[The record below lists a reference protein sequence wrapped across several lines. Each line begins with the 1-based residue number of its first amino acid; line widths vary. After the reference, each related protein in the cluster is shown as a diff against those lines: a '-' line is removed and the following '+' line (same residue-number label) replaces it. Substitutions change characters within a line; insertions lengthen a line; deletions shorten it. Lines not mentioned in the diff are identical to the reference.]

1 MTTALAAEFEQH
13 RARLTGVA
21 YRLLG
26 TVADAEDAVQEAW
39 LRLAGTERDRIDDL
53 GAWLTTV
60 VSRLCLDRMRSAAV
74 RREQYPGSWLPEPVV
89 TEEQRPDDVV
99 GQRDDLRM
107 AALRILHELNADQRL
122 ALVLHDG
129 FDVPFG
135 EIAALLG
142 CSAAAAR
149 QHASRARR
157 AMTEADP
164 APRVPLSEQRAVLE
178 RFLVA
183 VNTGDV
189 AEIVRT
195 LHPRAVVRGDG
206 GGRERTARNPVRGA
220 DNVARFAAGLV
231 AKYGADIVTGARP
244 VLVNGDA
251 GLLLP
256 GSPDGGPVAPRVL
269 SLSVREQR
277 VDELFDV
284 VNPDKLTRV
293 PW

>member
-1 MTTALAAEFEQH
+1 MSTALAAEFELH

-26 TVADAEDAVQEAW
+26 TVVDAEDAVQEAW
-39 LRLAGTERDRIDDL
+39 LRLAGTERERIDDL

-60 VSRLCLDRMRSAAV
+60 VSRLCLDRMRSAAA
-74 RREQYPGSWLPEPVV
+74 RRERYPGSWLPEPIV
-89 TEEQRPDDVV
+89 TEDQHPDAVV

-164 APRVPLSEQRAVLE
+164 APRAPLSEQRAVLE
-178 RFLVA
+178 RFLTA
-183 VNTGDV
+183 VSAGDV

-195 LHPRAVVRGDG
+195 LHPQVVVRGDG

-269 SLSVREQR
+269 SLSVREER

-284 VNPDKLTRV
+284 VNPDKLTHV

>member
-1 MTTALAAEFEQH
+1 MTTALATEFEQH

-26 TVADAEDAVQEAW
+26 TLADAEDAVQEAW
-39 LRLAGTERDRIDDL
+39 LRLAGADHDRIDDL

-60 VSRLCLDRMRSAAV
+60 VSRLCLDRMRSAAA

-89 TEEQRPDDVV
+89 TDEQHPDAVV
-99 GQRDDLRM
+99 GERDDLRM
-107 AALRILHELNADQRL
+107 AALRILHELSADQRL

-157 AMTEADP
+157 AMAEGDP
-164 APRVPLSEQRAVLE
+164 APRATLSEQRAVLE

-189 AEIVRT
+189 AEIART
-195 LHPRAVVRGDG
+195 LHPRAVVHGDG
-206 GGRERTARNPVRGA
+206 GGRARTARHPVRGA
-220 DNVARFAAGLV
+220 DNVARFTAGLV
-231 AKYGADIVTGARP
+231 AKYGADMIAGARP

-256 GSPDGGPVAPRVL
+256 GSPEGSPVAPRVMT
-269 SLSVREQR
+269 LSVREGR